1 MHTMSLNK
9 PHERRIGDT
18 TQTYSAILQAR
29 NTAGVMT
36 AKDLTGL
43 TVTFSMVNAATGAV
57 KVSAQSATIVTAAS
71 GIVSYDFAAGDVDT
85 AGIYWGRFTVTQSGE
100 TNTYPADPRDGIIWI
115 HGHAQTAQQ
124 AYEAAL
130 P

>member
-1 MHTMSLNK
+1 MSKNK

-18 TQTYSAILQAR
+18 QQTYSAILQAK

-43 TVTFSMVNAATGAV
+43 SVTFSMVNAATGV
-57 KVSAQSATIVTAAS
+57 TKVSSQTATIVTAAS
-71 GIVSYDFAAGDVDT
+71 GIVSYDFQAADVDT
-85 AGIYWGRFTVTQSGE
+85 AGIYWGRFTVTQSAE
-100 TNTYPADPRDGIIWI
+100 TNTYPADPTDGIIWI
-115 HGHAQTAQQ
+115 HGHTQTAQQ
-124 AYEAAL
+124 AYESAL

>member
-1 MHTMSLNK
+1 MHAMSRNK

-18 TQTYSAILQAR
+18 QQTYSAILQAK
-29 NTAGVMT
+29 NSSGIMT

-43 TVTFSMVNAATGAV
+43 TVTFSMVNAATGAT
-57 KVSAQSATIVTAAS
+57 KVSNQSATIVTAAS

-85 AGIYWGRFTVTQSGE
+85 AGIYWGGFTVTQSGE
-100 TNTYPADPRDGIIWI
+100 TNTYPADPTDGVIWI
-115 HGHAQTAQQ
+115 HGHNQTAQE
-124 AYEAAL
+124 AFEAAL